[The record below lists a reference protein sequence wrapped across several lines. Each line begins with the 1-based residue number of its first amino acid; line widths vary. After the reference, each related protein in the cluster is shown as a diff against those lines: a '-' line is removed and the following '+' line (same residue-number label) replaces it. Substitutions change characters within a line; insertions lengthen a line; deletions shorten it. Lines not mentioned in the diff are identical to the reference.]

1 MSDIRDMLSHL
12 LTADYLGAEH
22 KSSVL
27 MSILRDPNLARQ
39 AIRELRPRLD
49 MSETTAELLEIV
61 EKIDDQWRRG
71 HLNDFAP
78 VEVQI
83 AGGRSALEVALE
95 LQDRLLNLVEE
106 LTGRREILRETNLVS
121 YIQLM
126 KLRIAQ
132 LNSLVVVD
140 RYADPVGQA
149 DYDAL
154 VIELHRLRN
163 P

>member
-1 MSDIRDMLSHL
+1 MSDIREMLKHL
-12 LTADYLGAEH
+12 LTADYLGVEH

-27 MSILRDPNLARQ
+27 LSILRDPNLVRQ
-39 AIRELRPRLD
+39 AIRELRPKLG
-49 MSETTAELLEIV
+49 MTETTNELLAIV
-61 EKIDDQWRRG
+61 EKIDNQWRRG
-71 HLNDFAP
+71 HLTDFAP

-121 YIQLM
+121 YVQLM

-140 RYADPVGQA
+140 HYGGPVGQA
-149 DYDAL
+149 SYDAMM
-154 VIELHRLRN
+154 IELHRLRN
-163 P
+163 T